1 MRTFA
6 EPIPKPLIAASILS
20 ADFARMGDDCRA
32 ALDAGA
38 DLLHVDVMDGHFVP
52 NLTMGPDMVRSLR
65 RAMPEAFLDVHLMV
79 TNPGMFIAPFA
90 DAGASHLTFH
100 CEVAPARAALD
111 DLVGAIRDRGMTAG
125 LAINPPTAIRTM
137 TDLLRG
143 GAPAGL
149 ALLLIM
155 SVNPGKS
162 GQAFIPDVLEKTR
175 ALAREFGGPSS
186 TIRIEMDG
194 GIKPANAA
202 EVRRAGCD
210 VIVSASALFGAPRE
224 QWPTVIRGLRG

>member
-6 EPIPKPLIAASILS
+6 EPAPKPLIAASILS

-65 RAMPEAFLDVHLMV
+65 RAMPAVFLDVHLMV
-79 TNPGMFIAPFA
+79 TNPGTFIAPFA

-100 CEVAPARAALD
+100 CEVTPARAALD
-111 DLVGAIRDRGMTAG
+111 DLAGAIRERGMTAG
-125 LAINPPTAIRTM
+125 LAINPPTALQTI

-149 ALLLIM
+149 TLLLIM

-162 GQAFIPDVLEKTR
+162 GQAFIPGVLEKTR

-186 TIRIEMDG
+186 AIRIEMDG
-194 GIKPANAA
+194 GIKPTNAA
-202 EVRRAGCD
+202 EVRTAGCD

-224 QWPTVIRGLRG
+224 QWPAVIRDLKG

>member
-6 EPIPKPLIAASILS
+6 EPTPKPLIAASILS

-65 RAMPEAFLDVHLMV
+65 RALPAAFLDVHLMV
-79 TNPGMFIAPFA
+79 TSPGMLIAPFA

-100 CEVAPARAALD
+100 CEVTPARAALD
-111 DLVGAIRDRGMTAG
+111 DLVGAVRDRGMTAG
-125 LAINPPTAIRTM
+125 LAINPPTALHTM

-143 GAPAGL
+143 GVPTGL
-149 ALLLIM
+149 ALLLVM
-155 SVNPGKS
+155 SVNPGRS
-162 GQAFIPDVLEKTR
+162 GQAFIPDVLDKTR
-175 ALAREFGGPSS
+175 ALAREFGGPASS
-186 TIRIEMDG
+186 IRIEMDG
-194 GIKPANAA
+194 GIKPTNAS
-202 EVRRAGCD
+202 EVRAAGCD

-224 QWPTVIRGLRG
+224 QWPTVIHDLRG